1 MIQYDVEYM
10 ATTGEDQ
17 SGDQQV
23 PLSDAYV
30 SGMPAKRRKV
40 SQCNLSDQYCI
51 YLVNRL
57 RNNPRQCL
65 KYYKIVYNLPL
76 LKLK

>member
-10 ATTGEDQ
+10 GSEENQ

-23 PLSDAYV
+23 PLSDAYM

-40 SQCNLSDQYCI
+40 SHNFANVTML
-51 YLVNRL
+51 
-57 RNNPRQCL
+57 
-65 KYYKIVYNLPL
+65 
-76 LKLK
+76 

>member
-10 ATTGEDQ
+10 ASQEDGP
-17 SGDQQV
+17 GDQQV

-40 SQCNLSDQYCI
+40 SCYS
-51 YLVNRL
+51 
-57 RNNPRQCL
+57 
-65 KYYKIVYNLPL
+65 
-76 LKLK
+76 

>member
-10 ATTGEDQ
+10 ASQQDD

-23 PLSDAYV
+23 PLSDAYM

-40 SQCNLSDQYCI
+40 SCSS
-51 YLVNRL
+51 VMR
-57 RNNPRQCL
+57 
-65 KYYKIVYNLPL
+65 
-76 LKLK
+76 

>member
-10 ATTGEDQ
+10 AGEDGQ

-23 PLSDAYV
+23 PLSDAYI

-40 SQCNLSDQYCI
+40 SVTS
-51 YLVNRL
+51 
-57 RNNPRQCL
+57 
-65 KYYKIVYNLPL
+65 
-76 LKLK
+76 

>member
-10 ATTGEDQ
+10 ASSEQEQ

-23 PLSDAYV
+23 PVSDAYM

-40 SQCNLSDQYCI
+40 G
-51 YLVNRL
+51 
-57 RNNPRQCL
+57 
-65 KYYKIVYNLPL
+65 
-76 LKLK
+76 